1 MLMQSRQS
9 QKFAKE
15 VFPHEDLIATISS
28 SSEEKILSF
37 SSFGDKEITSINLLG
52 NQEERLSLAR
62 NFLLPALEANR
73 TILFDNPLTLSRIK
87 SLLDEIKSSVPHEYV
102 DAIAEDIRPIL
113 CGFINKGKMMDF
125 WNTETLTFDKSIF
138 PKGMTPEQVISYIKQ
153 CASEITDLINA
164 KQDEL
169 ILTQPKVYISG
180 PISSNADYVSDFA
193 KAEAELRERGPDI
206 CRCPVLVV
214 SQRIDDDGDSAWGI
228 ALICQ
233 FVICCI
239 GEFTAA
245 LLDSAIDIILRHVLR
260 LRLEDSGPET
270 CVAFRISA
278 SFCCDCDLL
287 DQLRELLPALC
298 VGNSLLVLYSCPFAM
313 ARHKYLFLLLSL

>member
-1 MLMQSRQS
+1 MKISRREYNNAI
-9 QKFAKE
+9 KLNDFKKE
-15 VFPHEDLIATISS
+15 NAIIATISS

-153 CASEITDLINA
+153 CASEITDLIKA

-169 ILTQPKVYISG
+169 ILTQPKIYISG

-193 KAEAELRERGPDI
+193 KAEAELRERGFSVI
-206 CRCPVLVV
+206 NPVTLAQELINNPSLSDEELWKKAMDLDLAALVGQADEMALIEKEGIPSKGV
-214 SQRIDDDGDSAWGI
+214 AIEKHVAQEFGINVNTVSSYKRRKPEEQITADELYRLSQRGAVLARALG
-228 ALICQ
+228 LIC
-233 FVICCI
+233 
-239 GEFTAA
+239 
-245 LLDSAIDIILRHVLR
+245 
-260 LRLEDSGPET
+260 
-270 CVAFRISA
+270 
-278 SFCCDCDLL
+278 
-287 DQLRELLPALC
+287 
-298 VGNSLLVLYSCPFAM
+298 
-313 ARHKYLFLLLSL
+313 

>member
-1 MLMQSRQS
+1 MKISRREYNNVI
-9 QKFAKE
+9 KLNDFKKE
-15 VFPHEDLIATISS
+15 NAIIATISS

-193 KAEAELRERGPDI
+193 KAEAELRERGFSVI
-206 CRCPVLVV
+206 NPVTLAQELINNPSLSDEELWKKAMDLDLAALVGQADEMALIEKEGIPSKGV
-214 SQRIDDDGDSAWGI
+214 AIEKHVAQEFGINVNPVSSYKRRKTEEQITADELYRLSQRGAVLARALG
-228 ALICQ
+228 LIC
-233 FVICCI
+233 
-239 GEFTAA
+239 
-245 LLDSAIDIILRHVLR
+245 
-260 LRLEDSGPET
+260 
-270 CVAFRISA
+270 
-278 SFCCDCDLL
+278 
-287 DQLRELLPALC
+287 
-298 VGNSLLVLYSCPFAM
+298 
-313 ARHKYLFLLLSL
+313 

>member
-1 MLMQSRQS
+1 MKISRREYNNAI
-9 QKFAKE
+9 KLNDFKKE
-15 VFPHEDLIATISS
+15 NAIIATISS

-153 CASEITDLINA
+153 CASEITDLIKA

-169 ILTQPKVYISG
+169 ILTQPKIYISG

-193 KAEAELRERGPDI
+193 KAGAELRERGFSVI
-206 CRCPVLVV
+206 NPVTLAQELINNPSLSDEELWKKAMDLDLAALVGQADEMALIEKEGIPSKGV
-214 SQRIDDDGDSAWGI
+214 AIEKHVAQEFGINVNTVSSYKRRKPEEQITADELYRLSQRGAVLARALG
-228 ALICQ
+228 LIC
-233 FVICCI
+233 
-239 GEFTAA
+239 
-245 LLDSAIDIILRHVLR
+245 
-260 LRLEDSGPET
+260 
-270 CVAFRISA
+270 
-278 SFCCDCDLL
+278 
-287 DQLRELLPALC
+287 
-298 VGNSLLVLYSCPFAM
+298 
-313 ARHKYLFLLLSL
+313 